1 MSFSLKQK
9 LIGAS
14 LTAVIVMAGALTWLS
29 IDRLYEQTQK
39 TMLERVESLTAA
51 TTKGISDWVA
61 DRKAITSAFKDYA
74 EISDPIPFLKQGR
87 IAGGFDE
94 LYYGT
99 NEGVMYR
106 SHPERNQAGY
116 DPRKRPWYKD
126 AIAAGETIV
135 TTAYQDAV
143 TNALLITI
151 AEPVVINGH
160 VAGVVGSDVLISQ
173 LISDVLSFDAGKNA
187 KTMLIDTQDGNWL
200 AHPDKNLTLKPV
212 SSLSKDFNINSIT
225 KASRDQKLVPIE
237 VAGVQKWYFFK
248 AVPGTQWIFA
258 VELDKKTEL
267 ASTDS
272 LLWGLVSMAV
282 IITILVLIAVSWLV
296 NFLIRDL
303 SNVSK
308 ALEEIASGDADLTQR
323 LTIHSDDEVGKLAQ
337 SFNQFVGNM
346 QQMVT
351 KLGNVSAELLQQSVH
366 AEKQSEKNN
375 LRIQQQQDEIN
386 MVATAINEMSAA
398 THEIAGN
405 AEQTAGSSN
414 EAVTACSE
422 GARQVS
428 QTQISIE
435 NLAKEVEVAT
445 GVIEELKNHSNQ
457 ISKILSTIQDIA
469 EQTNLLALNAAIEA
483 ARAGEQGRGFAVVA
497 DEVRVLSQRTH
508 ASTKEIQQ
516 MIETLQGTTGK
527 AVSIMTDSRSLA
539 STSVEDAI
547 SASQS
552 LEQIRNV
559 VSVISDMATHIA
571 TAAEEQASVTSE
583 ITRNTHG
590 IRDVSNEFSIE
601 AQDTA
606 EQAAK
611 LSSLSYELEA
621 EIRRFKV

>member
-272 LLWGLVSMAV
+272 LLWGLVSTAV